1 MANAN
6 AMRNISESE
15 QFQQYTAF
23 YNDNRQLNGVT
34 GCAHVWDEKSISL
47 TVYIYCKYL
56 KSHSEKEIQSKTM

>member
-23 YNDNRQLNGVT
+23 YNDNRQQAVLIF
-34 GCAHVWDEKSISL
+34 EMKSPL
-47 TVYIYCKYL
+47 V
-56 KSHSEKEIQSKTM
+56 

>member
-6 AMRNISESE
+6 TMRNISESE

-34 GCAHVWDEKSISL
+34 GCAHV
-47 TVYIYCKYL
+47 
-56 KSHSEKEIQSKTM
+56 